1 MEYRIAPLKNYNE
14 KNNTRKCRKCNE
26 WLDLSNFSSRIRKP
40 SPTTKDEEKK
50 VPTLYYR
57 STCKKCSLASVN
69 IDKYCGK
76 EVRKEQHRKDPR
88 KVMLMQARSRA
99 KQKGLDFN
107 IDYSDIIVPEF
118 CPLLGIKLEIGN
130 GKVHNASPTIDRLN
144 NNKGYVKGNV
154 LVVSYKANSAKSN
167 LTIEELELL
176 INNLKRVLYKE
187 DELLE
192 S

>member
-1 MEYRIAPLKNYNE
+1 MEYRIAPLRNYNE

-50 VPTLYYR
+50 VATLYYR
-57 STCKKCSLASVN
+57 STCKKCSLKSVN
-69 IDKYCGK
+69 VDKYCSK
-76 EVRKEQHRKDPR
+76 EVRREQHRKDPR
-88 KVMLMQARSRA
+88 KVMLIHARSRA
-99 KQKGLDFN
+99 KQKDLDFN

-130 GKVHNASPTIDRLN
+130 GKAHEASPTIDRLD

-167 LTIEELELL
+167 LTLEELELL